1 MPYQAPRGTH
11 DILPSE
17 IYRWQAAEQA
27 FLRLVTQYGYR
38 EIRTPIFEDTDLFVR
53 TSGDT
58 SEVVTKQMYSFK
70 DKGDRDLT
78 LKPEGTAPVMRA
90 YLEHRLA
97 GDGQPVRLCYV
108 ATPVFRYER
117 PQKGRYRQHH
127 QLGCELIGVASP
139 EADAEII
146 EIAVRTYQALGIGS
160 LQVKL
165 NSIGRAATREAY
177 REALLA
183 HAQPVLK
190 DMDPE
195 DRARAERNPLRM
207 LDSKDPVMI
216 EALQDAPK
224 VLDYLEPESKSAFDS
239 LCAILTEAEIPFVIS
254 PEIVRGLDYYT
265 DTVFEVHSTAL
276 GAQTALCGGG
286 RYDGLLK
293 ALGGPSTPSVGFGM
307 GLERA
312 LLVQESQGSLP
323 TEPHVAAFLIAADDA
338 GRARL
343 RTLAAELRTAGLS
356 ATYDMDGRSLKAQI
370 KLADRIGAKF
380 AVIMGE
386 QEINDRT
393 ATVKELSS
401 GAQTVVAQSD
411 LAKHLAQEA
420 S

>member
-38 EIRTPIFEDTDLFVR
+38 EIRTPIFEDTELFVR

-216 EALQDAPK
+216 EALQKAPK
-224 VLDYLEPESKSAFDS
+224 VLDYLEPESKSTFDS
-239 LCAILTEAEIPFVIS
+239 LCSILAEAEIPFVIS

-293 ALGGPSTPSVGFGM
+293 ALGGPPTPSVGFGM

-312 LLVQESQGSLP
+312 LLVQESQGALP
-323 TEPHVAAFLIAADDA
+323 TEPQVAAFLIAADEA

-343 RTLAAELRTAGLS
+343 RSLAAELRTTGLA

-370 KLADRIGAKF
+370 KLADRIGAQY
-380 AVIMGE
+380 AVILGE
-386 QEINDRT
+386 TEIAEQT
-393 ATVKELSS
+393 ATVKELLS
-401 GAQTVVAQSD
+401 GNQTVIPQSQLAQY
-411 LAKHLAQEA
+411 LAKED

>member
-11 DILPSE
+11 DILPGE

-38 EIRTPIFEDTDLFVR
+38 EIRTPIFEDTELFVR

-146 EIAVRTYQALGIGS
+146 EIAIRTYQALGIGS

-216 EALQDAPK
+216 EALQNAPK

-239 LCAILTEAEIPFVIS
+239 LCSILTEAQIPFVIS

-293 ALGGPSTPSVGFGM
+293 ALGGPPTPSVGFGM

-312 LLVQESQGSLP
+312 LLVQESQGALP
-323 TEPHVAAFLIAADDA
+323 TEPRIAAFLIAADDA
-338 GRARL
+338 GRSRL
-343 RTLAAELRTAGLS
+343 RTLAAELRSSGIS

-370 KLADRIGAKF
+370 KLADRIGAQY
-380 AVIMGE
+380 AVILGE
-386 QEINDRT
+386 KEIADRT

-401 GAQTVVAQSD
+401 GDQTVVEQSG
-411 LAKHLAQEA
+411 LAKHLAGEPK
-420 S
+420 